1 MPALTSRPLAHWL
14 LLLALVAMWGSSF
27 MFTSIAVNALP
38 PATVVAA
45 RLWIAALGLGGALIF
60 QGGRLPAS
68 PVHWRF
74 FVICAVVG
82 NVLPFWLIS
91 WGQQHIPSGL
101 AGLLMAIMPLTTL
114 VLAHLFVEDERLSGI
129 RVLGFAIGFSGIVV
143 LVGPNVLLELRGVG
157 SVLLAELAVLAGAVC
172 FAANAII
179 SRRRPATAPLE
190 AAAGVVLASSL
201 LMVPV
206 AAAADQPWQL
216 SLTAPAA
223 GAVAFLGIVSTG
235 IATVVYF
242 RLISI
247 AGPSF
252 LSLIN
257 YLIPIWAM
265 GLGVVALGE
274 RPGWP
279 ALVALVLV
287 LLGIALSEMSSRGP
301 ARRPG
306 ERS

>member
-1 MPALTSRPLAHWL
+1 
-14 LLLALVAMWGSSF
+14 VA
-27 MFTSIAVNALP
+27 
-38 PATVVAA
+38 
-45 RLWIAALGLGGALIF
+45 IAA
-60 QGGRLPAS
+60 
-68 PVHWRF
+68 
-74 FVICAVVG
+74 
-82 NVLPFWLIS
+82 
-91 WGQQHIPSGL
+91 
-101 AGLLMAIMPLTTL
+101 
-114 VLAHLFVEDERLSGI
+114 
-129 RVLGFAIGFSGIVV
+129 
-143 LVGPNVLLELRGVG
+143 
-157 SVLLAELAVLAGAVC
+157 
-172 FAANAII
+172 
-179 SRRRPATAPLE
+179 
-190 AAAGVVLASSL
+190 SL
-201 LMVPV
+201 LMVPL

-223 GAVAFLGIVSTG
+223 VAVVFLGIVSTG

-242 RLISI
+242 RLISL

-287 LLGIALSEMSSRGP
+287 LLGIALSEMSSAGP

-306 ERS
+306 EGS

>member
-1 MPALTSRPLAHWL
+1 
-14 LLLALVAMWGSSF
+14 MWGSSF
-27 MFTSIAVNALP
+27 MFTSVAVSSLP

-45 RLWIAALGLGGALIF
+45 RLWIAALGLGGALVVR
-60 QGGRLPAS
+60 GGRLPAS

-74 FVICAVVG
+74 FVICALVG
-82 NVLPFWLIS
+82 NVLPFLLIS
-91 WGQQHIPSGL
+91 WAQQHIPSGL

-114 VLAHLFVEDERLSGI
+114 VLAHLFVEGERLTRI
-129 RVLGFAIGFSGIVV
+129 RVLGFTIGFSGIVV
-143 LVGPNVLLELRGVG
+143 LIGPNVLLELQGTG
-157 SVLLAELAVLAGAVC
+157 SILLAELAVLAGAV
-172 FAANAII
+172 FYAANTII
-179 SRRRPATAPLE
+179 SRHRPATAPLE
-190 AAAGVVLASSL
+190 ASAGVTIAASL
-201 LMVPV
+201 LMTPLS
-206 AAAADQPWQL
+206 ATMDQPWHL
-216 SLTAPAA
+216 SPTAPAA
-223 GAVAFLGIVSTG
+223 LAVAFLGIVSTG

-274 RPGWP
+274 QPGWS

-287 LLGIALSEMSSRGP
+287 LLGIGLSEMGSFDPAHRSSEG
-301 ARRPG
+301 
-306 ERS
+306 S

>member
-1 MPALTSRPLAHWL
+1 VPALTSRPLAHWL

-45 RLWIAALGLGGALIF
+45 RLSIAAIGLGGVLIYRRR
-60 QGGRLPAS
+60 RLPAS

-201 LMVPV
+201 LMVPL
-206 AAAADQPWQL
+206 AAAADRPWQL

-223 GAVAFLGIVSTG
+223 VAVAFLGIVSTG

-265 GLGVVALGE
+265 ALGVVALGE
-274 RPGWP
+274 QPGWS
-279 ALVALVLV
+279 AVVALILI
-287 LLGIALSEMSSRGP
+287 LSGIALSEMSMTRG
-301 ARRPG
+301 AGRTG
-306 ERS
+306 

>member
-1 MPALTSRPLAHWL
+1 MHWF
-14 LLLALVAMWGSSF
+14 LLLALVVMWGSSF
-27 MFTSIAVNALP
+27 MFTSVAVSALP

-45 RLWIAALGLGGALIF
+45 RLWIAAFGLGGVLIVR
-60 QGGRLPAS
+60 GGRLPTS
-68 PVHWRF
+68 PAHCRF

-114 VLAHLFVEDERLSGI
+114 VLAHLFVEDERLSGT

-143 LVGPNVLLELRGVG
+143 LVGPNVLLELRGAG
-157 SVLLAELAVLAGAVC
+157 SALLAELAVLAGALC
-172 FAANAII
+172 YAANTII
-179 SRRRPATAPLE
+179 SRRRPSTAPLE
-190 AAAGVVLASSL
+190 AAAGVAIVASL
-201 LMVPV
+201 LMAPLAVV
-206 AAAADQPWQL
+206 VDQPWQL
-216 SLTAPAA
+216 SVTTPAA
-223 GAVAFLGIVSTG
+223 VAVGFLGIVSTG
-235 IATVVYF
+235 MATVAYF

-252 LSLIN
+252 LSLTN

-265 GLGVVALGE
+265 GLGVVILGE
-274 RPGWP
+274 QPGWS

-287 LLGIALSEMSSRGP
+287 LSGIALSEMRMTPGTSHT
-301 ARRPG
+301 RRPSDG
-306 ERS
+306 S